1 MIASPTRNLRVRTP
15 EGIVFSFQLATPVTR
30 SLAYSVDFACV
41 TAITT
46 TLGVV
51 SAVLGIFSADISRA
65 VSILVYFVVS
75 IGYGMFTE
83 WYWRGQTVGKRL
95 FHLRVL
101 DEQGMRLEFNQIA
114 IRNLLRCIDMLPL
127 FYAVGGIA
135 CAFSRKAQRL
145 GDLAAGTIVVRNPPL
160 KEPDLDQLAP
170 DKWNS
175 LRDHPHLAARLRQRV
190 SPRIA
195 AVTVDAIVRRAE
207 FEATERVALFHDLA
221 GYFKN
226 LVAFPPEAVE
236 GTTDE
241 QYVRNVADVVFR

>member
-15 EGIVFSFQLATPVTR
+15 EGIVFSFQLATPITR
-30 SLAYSVDFACV
+30 ALAYAVDFACV
-41 TAITT
+41 MAATMM
-46 TLGVV
+46 LGVV
-51 SAVLGIFSADISRA
+51 SGLLGIFSVDLSRA
-65 VSILVYFVVS
+65 VSILIYFVIS
-75 IGYGMFTE
+75 IGYGIFTE

-95 FHLRVL
+95 LHLRVL
-101 DEQGMRLEFNQIA
+101 DEQGMRLEFSQIA

-145 GDLAAGTIVVRNPPL
+145 GDLAASTIVVRNPPL
-160 KEPDLDQLAP
+160 QEPDLDQLAP

-175 LRDHPHLAARLRQRV
+175 LREYPHLYARLRQRI

-195 AVTVDAIVRRAE
+195 AVTLDAILRRAE
-207 FEATERVALFHDLA
+207 FEAPERVALFHDLA
-221 GYFKN
+221 AYFKS
-226 LVAFPPEAVE
+226 LVPFPAEAIE

-241 QYVRNVADVVFR
+241 QYVRNVADIVFR

>member
-30 SLAYSVDFACV
+30 SLAYAVDFACV
-41 TAITT
+41 VTITT
-46 TLGVV
+46 MLGVV
-51 SAVLGIFSADISRA
+51 SGLLGILSVDISRA
-65 VSILVYFVVS
+65 VSILIYFVVS
-75 IGYGMFTE
+75 IGYGMSTE

-95 FHLRVL
+95 LHLRVL
-101 DEQGMRLEFNQIA
+101 DEQGMRLEFSQIA

-127 FYAVGGIA
+127 FYAVGGVA
-135 CAFSRKAQRL
+135 CAFTRKAQRL
-145 GDLAAGTIVVRNPPL
+145 GDLAASTIVVRNPPL

-175 LRDHPHLAARLRQRV
+175 LRDYPHLYARLRQRI

-195 AVTVDAIVRRAE
+195 AVTLDAILRRAQ
-207 FEATERVALFHDLA
+207 FDGPERVALFHDLA
-221 GYFKN
+221 GYFKE
-226 LVAFPPEAVE
+226 LVTFPPEAVE